1 MVSGALIRKSQH
13 AVRLLGAALLSAAL
27 AVGLVNWS
35 GTRDR
40 WVLEAPPGTG
50 PRAARLSLAAD
61 GPIQGWLESAT
72 PRLDIRCS
80 PSAGIEF
87 EVTTGLAAAVEP
99 GNQRTVRYWFDE
111 DEDTLTTWTQSADR
125 RVLSAPTDAVAG
137 LVASLATAERFHFAY
152 IPFNAEPARATFNLT
167 GFANRWNDTLAV
179 CRNPGG
185 QREGQKHERPV
196 PP

>member
-1 MVSGALIRKSQH
+1 MVSRALIPKGPH

-27 AVGLVNWS
+27 AVGLATWS

-50 PRAARLSLAAD
+50 PRAARLSLAAE

-72 PRLDIRCS
+72 PRLEVRCL
-80 PSAGIEF
+80 PSAGIAF

-99 GNQRTVRYWFDE
+99 GNQRTVRFWFDE

-125 RVLSAPTDAVAG
+125 RVLSAPADAVAG
-137 LVASLATAERFHFAY
+137 LVARLGTAERFHFAY
-152 IPFNAEPARATFNLT
+152 IPFNAEPARARFNLA
-167 GFANRWNDTLAV
+167 GFPNRWQDALEL
-179 CRNPGG
+179 CGSSGG
-185 QREGQKHERPV
+185 
-196 PP
+196 